1 MSKKK
6 KGIKMSDL
14 NQEQI
19 GQIKFLT
26 RQMFRGRIYT
36 GLRGWSSRR
45 SGKFVEQRHLCA
57 RGSALFCKE
66 WYNALLNFG
75 DPLGLPQSVGLG
87 KEVLHA
93 QTEVV
98 AFRRLRRPGDAL
110 GAISETRTIEGR
122 KTVRPNY
129 YSSRRNGLTV
139 GRKTG
144 KSKWE

>member
-1 MSKKK
+1 
-6 KGIKMSDL
+6 MSDL

-36 GLRGWSSRR
+36 ILRGWSSRW
-45 SGKFVEQRHLCA
+45 GKFVEQRHLCA

-66 WYNALLNFG
+66 WYNALLDFG

-110 GAISETRTIEGR
+110 GAIPKAKPVEGC
-122 KTVRPNY
+122 KTVLPNH

-139 GRKTG
+139 GRKAG
-144 KSKWE
+144 KRKWE